1 MKLNRLA
8 SALFLGFGLFSL
20 ATTVP
25 AWGQNTLYDDFSSP
39 QLDAEKWRGVQDS
52 DGFAIG
58 LEITRVVRGGQLYQS
73 HRIVGETFGDE
84 IVGAATSLLRFRDG
98 ETITAI
104 QFDLRVQQMLSTNCS
119 AAGGAVSNAILRS
132 RNILFSGAFGDVD
145 AVIDV
150 FRLSDSVHP
159 SDTLRIEAFLAV
171 SGEPPLGIV
180 DLGTVKL
187 RTPVTLRVA
196 WLPDEDRVEFQR
208 DQDPP
213 QSVSYV
219 LDDSGPT
226 SDAKD
231 FELLGFVANCTVG
244 PRPFTF
250 IEAYIDNVFIDQ

>member
-8 SALFLGFGLFSL
+8 SALFLGFGLFGL

-73 HRIVGETFGDE
+73 HRMVGETFGDG

-104 QFDLRVQQMLSTNCS
+104 QFDLRVQQMLSTGCS
-119 AAGGAVSNAILRS
+119 AAGGEISNAILRS
-132 RNILFSGAFGDVD
+132 RNILFSTGSGDVD

-150 FRLSDSVHP
+150 FRSSNSVDP
-159 SDTLRIEAFLAV
+159 SNTLRIGAFLAV
-171 SGEPPLGIV
+171 PGEPLGIV
-180 DLGTVKL
+180 DLGTLRL
-187 RTPVTLRVA
+187 RTPVTLRMA

-219 LDDSGPT
+219 VDDSGPT

-244 PRPFTF
+244 PRPFIF